1 MRFRRTAAHAA
12 WRRMKVAGRASPSSA
27 SASIQCGFEGML
39 YIVIDNRV
47 KRFEQIQKNPRAE
60 LSGWVGGK

>member
-1 MRFRRTAAHAA
+1 
-12 WRRMKVAGRASPSSA
+12 MKAAGRASPSSA
-27 SASIQCGFEGML
+27 GASIQCGFEGKL